1 MTDSGNRVS
10 LFPVMSN
17 ISKQLEQSAREDK
30 KELIR
35 MSQELAAAKATIKKL
50 QNQKQ
55 NLEYQ
60 VAWGLNEVKS
70 LNKRLK
76 EQSPLVDLDNMK
88 KV

>member
-1 MTDSGNRVS
+1 
-10 LFPVMSN
+10 MSN
-17 ISKQLEQSAREDK
+17 MKEQLERAAREDK

-60 VAWGLNEVKS
+60 VAWGLSEVKS

>member
-1 MTDSGNRVS
+1 RVS
-10 LFPVMSN
+10 LFPVVSN
-17 ISKQLEQSAREDK
+17 IKEQLERTARE
-30 KELIR
+30 
-35 MSQELAAAKATIKKL
+35 LAEAKATIKKL

-55 NLEYQ
+55 DLQYQ

>member
-1 MTDSGNRVS
+1 
-10 LFPVMSN
+10 MSN

-35 MSQELAAAKATIKKL
+35 ISQELAAAKATIKKL
-50 QNQKQ
+50 KHQRQD
-55 NLEYQ
+55 LEYQ

-76 EQSPLVDLDNMK
+76 EQSPLIDLDNMK
-88 KV
+88 GANQ

>member
-1 MTDSGNRVS
+1 MTHSGNRVS
-10 LFPVMSN
+10 LFPVVSN
-17 ISKQLEQSAREDK
+17 IKEQLERTARE
-30 KELIR
+30 
-35 MSQELAAAKATIKKL
+35 LAEAKATIKKL

-55 NLEYQ
+55 DLQYQ

-88 KV
+88 GAN

>member
-1 MTDSGNRVS
+1 MTYSGNRVS
-10 LFPVMSN
+10 LFPVVSN
-17 ISKQLEQSAREDK
+17 IKEQLERTARE
-30 KELIR
+30 
-35 MSQELAAAKATIKKL
+35 LAEAKATIKKL

-60 VAWGLNEVKS
+60 VAWGLSEVKS

>member
-1 MTDSGNRVS
+1 
-10 LFPVMSN
+10 
-17 ISKQLEQSAREDK
+17 
-30 KELIR
+30 

>member
-1 MTDSGNRVS
+1 MTHSGNRVS
-10 LFPVMSN
+10 LFPVVSN
-17 ISKQLEQSAREDK
+17 IKEQLERTARE
-30 KELIR
+30 
-35 MSQELAAAKATIKKL
+35 LAEAKATIKKL
-50 QNQKQ
+50 QHQKQ
-55 NLEYQ
+55 DLQYQ